1 MEGSLN
7 LYHIFYT
14 VARTGN
20 ISLAAKELY
29 ISQPAVSKSISR
41 LEELLNTKLF
51 YRSSR
56 GVSLT
61 KEGVLLEEQIKKAF
75 DSIAYGEEQLR
86 KINELGIGQITIG
99 VSTTLCKYVLLP
111 YLQRFTQENPHIRVS
126 IACQPTMETVRNLQ
140 NGSIDIG
147 LIGDVPN
154 KEELIFQPI
163 MEIQDEFVTTR
174 RYLQNLATRLGIEQ
188 AQLYENNNSLIW
200 NNGTF
205 LMLNEENISR
215 RYINAYLT
223 SEQIEI
229 SQTIEIST
237 MDLLIE
243 FARIDMGIACV
254 IGNFVEKEIDDDL
267 LIKLPLAAPIPGRK
281 IGFARKIQND
291 YPVSVQKFCA
301 LLSTGLY
308 KSRADNPRPVC

>member
-7 LYHIFYT
+7 LYHIFHT
-14 VARTGN
+14 VAQTGN

-41 LEELLNTKLF
+41 LEELLNTTLF

-56 GVSLT
+56 GVLLT
-61 KEGVLLEEQIKKAF
+61 AEGALLAEQLQKAF
-75 DSIAYGEEQLR
+75 DSISYGEEQLR

-111 YLQRFTQENPHIRVS
+111 YLKRFTQENPHIRVS

-147 LIGDVPN
+147 LIGDVPD
-154 KEELIFQPI
+154 KKELIFQPV
-163 MEIQDEFVTTR
+163 MEIQDEFITTE
-174 RYLQNLATRLGIEQ
+174 RYLQNLSTRLGVEQ
-188 AQLYENNNSLIW
+188 KQLFEQNNTLLW
-200 NNGTF
+200 KNGTF
-205 LMLNEENISR
+205 LMLNGENISR
-215 RYINAYLT
+215 RYIDSYLM
-223 SEQIEI
+223 EEKIEL
-229 SQTIEIST
+229 SQSIEIST

-254 IGNFVEKEIDDDL
+254 IGNFIEKEFDGKAL
-267 LIKLPLAAPIPGRK
+267 TKLPLAVPIPKRK
-281 IGFARKIQND
+281 IGFAWKKQTVSA
-291 YPVSVQKFCA
+291 VSVQKFQNF
-301 LLSTGLY
+301 L
-308 KSRADNPRPVC
+308 

>member
-1 MEGSLN
+1 MEGTLN
-7 LYHIFYT
+7 LYHIFHT

-41 LEELLNTKLF
+41 LEELLNTTLF

-61 KEGVLLEEQIKKAF
+61 AEGALLAEQLQKAF
-75 DSIAYGEEQLR
+75 DSISYGEEQLR

-111 YLQRFTQENPHIRVS
+111 YLKRFTQENPHIRVS

-147 LIGDVPN
+147 LIGDVPDK
-154 KEELIFQPI
+154 KELTFQPV
-163 MEIQDEFVTTR
+163 MEIQDEFITTE
-174 RYLQNLATRLGIEQ
+174 RYLQNLSTRLGVEK
-188 AQLYENNNSLIW
+188 AQLFEKNNALLW
-200 NNGTF
+200 KNGTF
-205 LMLNEENISR
+205 LMLNGENISR
-215 RYINAYLT
+215 RYIDGYLM
-223 SEQIEI
+223 EEKIEL
-229 SQTIEIST
+229 SQSIEIST

-254 IGNFVEKEIDDDL
+254 IGNFIEKEFDGKAL
-267 LIKLPLAAPIPGRK
+267 TKLPLAVPIPKRK
-281 IGFARKIQND
+281 IGFAWKKQTV
-291 YPVSVQKFCA
+291 PAVSVQKFQNF
-301 LLSTGLY
+301 L
-308 KSRADNPRPVC
+308 

>member
-41 LEELLNTKLF
+41 LEDLLNTTLF
-51 YRSSR
+51 HRSSR

-61 KEGVLLEEQIKKAF
+61 AEGALLAEQLQKAF
-75 DSIAYGEEQLR
+75 DSISYGEEQLR

-111 YLQRFTQENPHIRVS
+111 YLQRFTQDNPHIRVS
-126 IACQPTMETVRNLQ
+126 IACQPTMDTVRNLQ
-140 NGSIDIG
+140 NGAIDIG
-147 LIGDVPN
+147 LIGDVSD
-154 KEELIFQPI
+154 KKDLIFQPV
-163 MEIQDEFVTTR
+163 MEIQDEFFTTE
-174 RYLQNLATRLGIEQ
+174 RYLQNLSTRLGVKQEK
-188 AQLYENNNSLIW
+188 LYENNNSLLW

-205 LMLNEENISR
+205 LMLNGENISR
-215 RYINAYLT
+215 RYIDTYLLG
-223 SEQIEI
+223 EKIVI
-229 SQTIEIST
+229 SQSIEIST

-254 IGNFVEKEIDDDL
+254 ISNFIEKEFDGKAL
-267 LIKLPLAAPIPGRK
+267 TKLPLAVPIPKRK
-281 IGFARKIQND
+281 IGFAWKKQST
-291 YPVSVQKFCA
+291 PAMSVQKFLT
-301 LLSTGLY
+301 LLS
-308 KSRADNPRPVC
+308 

>member
-1 MEGSLN
+1 MEGTLN
-7 LYHIFYT
+7 LYHIFQA
-14 VARTGN
+14 VARSGN
-20 ISLAAKELY
+20 ISQAAKELY

-41 LEELLNTKLF
+41 LEELLNTTLF

-61 KEGVLLEEQIKKAF
+61 EEGALLQEQIQKAF

-111 YLQRFTQENPHIRVS
+111 YLQRFIRENPHIRVS
-126 IACQPTMETVRNLQ
+126 IACQPTMETVSNLQ

-147 LIGDVPN
+147 LIGDVPDKKN
-154 KEELIFQPI
+154 LHFQPV

-174 RYLQNLATRLGIEQ
+174 RYLQNLSTRLGVTIT
-188 AQLYENNNSLIW
+188 QLYENNNSLLW
-200 NNGTF
+200 SNGTF
-205 LMLNEENISR
+205 LLLNEENISR
-215 RYINAYLT
+215 RYINSYLFG
-223 SEQIEI
+223 EKIEI
-229 SQTIEIST
+229 TQAIEIST

-254 IGNFVEKEIDDDL
+254 IGNFVEKEIEENA
-267 LIKLPLAAPIPGRK
+267 LIKLPLAVPIPGRN
-281 IGFARKIQND
+281 IGFARKIQAD
-291 YPVSVQKFCA
+291 YPIAVRKFCA
-301 LLSTGLY
+301 MLSPGFI
-308 KSRADNPRPVC
+308 

>member
-7 LYHIFYT
+7 LYHIFHT
-14 VARTGN
+14 VAQTGN

-41 LEELLNTKLF
+41 LEELLNTTLF

-56 GVSLT
+56 GVLLT
-61 KEGVLLEEQIKKAF
+61 AEGALLAEQLQKAF
-75 DSIAYGEEQLR
+75 DSISYGEEQLR

-111 YLQRFTQENPHIRVS
+111 YLKRFTQENPHIRVS

-147 LIGDVPN
+147 LIGDVPD
-154 KEELIFQPI
+154 KKELIFQPV
-163 MEIQDEFVTTR
+163 MEIQDEFITTE
-174 RYLQNLATRLGIEQ
+174 RYLQNLSTRLGVEQ
-188 AQLYENNNSLIW
+188 KQLFEQNNTLLW
-200 NNGTF
+200 KNGTF
-205 LMLNEENISR
+205 LMLNGENISR
-215 RYINAYLT
+215 RYIDAYLM
-223 SEQIEI
+223 EEKIDL
-229 SQTIEIST
+229 SQSIEIST

-254 IGNFVEKEIDDDL
+254 IGNFIEKEFDGRAL
-267 LIKLPLAAPIPGRK
+267 TKLPLAVPIPKRK
-281 IGFARKIQND
+281 IGFAWKKQTVSA
-291 YPVSVQKFCA
+291 VSVQKFQNF
-301 LLSTGLY
+301 L
-308 KSRADNPRPVC
+308 

>member
-7 LYHIFYT
+7 LYHIFHT
-14 VARTGN
+14 VAQTGN

-41 LEELLNTKLF
+41 LEELLNTTLF

-56 GVSLT
+56 GVLLT
-61 KEGVLLEEQIKKAF
+61 AEGALLAEQLQKAF
-75 DSIAYGEEQLR
+75 DSISYGEEQLR

-111 YLQRFTQENPHIRVS
+111 YLKRFTQENPHIRVS

-147 LIGDVPN
+147 LIGDVPD
-154 KEELIFQPI
+154 KKELIFQPV
-163 MEIQDEFVTTR
+163 MEIQDEFITTE
-174 RYLQNLATRLGIEQ
+174 RYLQNLSTRLGVEKEQ
-188 AQLYENNNSLIW
+188 LFEKNNALLW
-200 NNGTF
+200 KNGTF
-205 LMLNEENISR
+205 LMLNGENISR
-215 RYINAYLT
+215 RYIDAYLM
-223 SEQIEI
+223 EEKIDL
-229 SQTIEIST
+229 SQSIEIST

-254 IGNFVEKEIDDDL
+254 IGNFIEKEFDGRAL
-267 LIKLPLAAPIPGRK
+267 TKLPLAVPIPKRK
-281 IGFARKIQND
+281 IGFAWKKQTVSA
-291 YPVSVQKFCA
+291 VSVQKFQNF
-301 LLSTGLY
+301 L
-308 KSRADNPRPVC
+308 

>member
-1 MEGSLN
+1 MEGTLS
-7 LYHIFYT
+7 LYHIFHV
-14 VARTGN
+14 VARSGN

-41 LEELLNTKLF
+41 LEELLNTTLF

-61 KEGVLLEEQIKKAF
+61 EEGALLEEQIQKAF

-140 NGSIDIG
+140 NGSLDIG
-147 LIGDVPN
+147 LIGDVPDK
-154 KEELIFQPI
+154 KELFFRPV

-174 RYLQNLATRLGIEQ
+174 RYLQNLSTRLGVTPER
-188 AQLYENNNSLIW
+188 LYENNNSLLW
-200 NNGTF
+200 SGGTF
-205 LMLNEENISR
+205 LLLNEENISR
-215 RYINAYLT
+215 RYINSYLADKK
-223 SEQIEI
+223 IEI
-229 SQTIEIST
+229 SQSIEIST

-254 IGNFVEKEIDDDL
+254 IGNFVEKEMKEDA
-267 LIKLPLAAPIPGRK
+267 LIKLPLDTPIPKRK
-281 IGFARKIQND
+281 IGFAGKTQTD
-291 YPVSVQKFCA
+291 YPVAVRKFWA
-301 LLSTGLY
+301 MLSDDFT
-308 KSRADNPRPVC
+308 

>member
-1 MEGSLN
+1 MEGTLN
-7 LYHIFYT
+7 LYHIFHT

-41 LEELLNTKLF
+41 LEELLNTTLF
-51 YRSSR
+51 HRSSR

-61 KEGVLLEEQIKKAF
+61 AEGTLLAEQLQKAF
-75 DSIAYGEEQLR
+75 DSISYGEEQLR

-111 YLQRFTQENPHIRVS
+111 YLKRFTQENPHIRVS

-147 LIGDVPN
+147 LIGDVPDK
-154 KEELIFQPI
+154 KELTFQPV
-163 MEIQDEFVTTR
+163 MEIQDEFVTTE
-174 RYLQNLATRLGIEQ
+174 RYLQNLSTRLGVKQE
-188 AQLYENNNSLIW
+188 QLYEKNNALLW

-205 LMLNEENISR
+205 LMLNGENISR
-215 RYINAYLT
+215 RFIDAYLM
-223 SEQIEI
+223 EEKIEI
-229 SQTIEIST
+229 SQSIEIST

-254 IGNFVEKEIDDDL
+254 IGNFIEKEFDGRS
-267 LIKLPLAAPIPGRK
+267 LIKLPLAVPIPGRK
-281 IGFARKIQND
+281 IGFAWKKQAV
-291 YPVSVQKFCA
+291 PAVSVQKFQNMI
-301 LLSTGLY
+301 S
-308 KSRADNPRPVC
+308 

>member
-1 MEGSLN
+1 MEGTLN

-14 VARTGN
+14 AAQTGN

-41 LEELLNTKLF
+41 LEELLHTTLF

-61 KEGVLLEEQIKKAF
+61 AEGAMLAEHLRKAF

-111 YLQRFTQENPHIRVS
+111 YLKRFTQENPHIRVS
-126 IACQPTMETVRNLQ
+126 IACQPTMDTVRDLQ
-140 NGSIDIG
+140 RGSIDIG
-147 LIGDVPN
+147 LIGDVPDK
-154 KEELIFQPI
+154 KELFFQPV
-163 MEIQDEFVTTR
+163 MEIQDEFVTTG
-174 RYLQNLATRLGIEQ
+174 RYLKNLSTRLGTTQEM
-188 AQLYENNNSLIW
+188 LYENNLSLIW

-205 LMLNEENISR
+205 MLLNEENISR
-215 RYINAYLT
+215 RYIDSYLAD
-223 SEQIEI
+223 EKIEI
-229 SQTIEIST
+229 SQSIEIST

-254 IGNFVEKEIDDDL
+254 IGNFVKKELDDNL
-267 LIKLPLAAPIPGRK
+267 LIKLPLAAPVPKRK
-281 IGFARKIQND
+281 IGFAGKIQPD
-291 YPVSVQKFCA
+291 CPAAVRKFCEMTKA
-301 LLSTGLY
+301 YAGQSS
-308 KSRADNPRPVC
+308 KADS

>member
-7 LYHIFYT
+7 LYHIFHT
-14 VARTGN
+14 VAQTGN

-41 LEELLNTKLF
+41 LEELLNTTLF

-56 GVSLT
+56 GVLLT
-61 KEGVLLEEQIKKAF
+61 AEGALLAEQLQKAF
-75 DSIAYGEEQLR
+75 DSISYGEEQLR

-111 YLQRFTQENPHIRVS
+111 YLKRFTQENPHIRVS

-147 LIGDVPN
+147 LIGDVPD
-154 KEELIFQPI
+154 KKELIFQPV
-163 MEIQDEFVTTR
+163 MEIQDEFITTE
-174 RYLQNLATRLGIEQ
+174 RYLQNLSTRLGVEKEQ
-188 AQLYENNNSLIW
+188 LFEKNNALLW
-200 NNGTF
+200 KNGTF
-205 LMLNEENISR
+205 LMLNGENISR
-215 RYINAYLT
+215 RYIDAYLM
-223 SEQIEI
+223 EEKIDL
-229 SQTIEIST
+229 SQSIEIST

-254 IGNFVEKEIDDDL
+254 IGNFIEKEFDGKAL
-267 LIKLPLAAPIPGRK
+267 TKLPLAVPIPKRK
-281 IGFARKIQND
+281 IGFAWKKQTVSA
-291 YPVSVQKFCA
+291 VSVQKFQNF
-301 LLSTGLY
+301 L
-308 KSRADNPRPVC
+308 

>member
-1 MEGSLN
+1 MEGTLN
-7 LYHIFYT
+7 LYHIFHT

-41 LEELLNTKLF
+41 LEELLNTTLF
-51 YRSSR
+51 CRSSR

-61 KEGVLLEEQIKKAF
+61 AEGALLAEQLQKAF
-75 DSIAYGEEQLR
+75 DSISYGEEQLR

-111 YLQRFTQENPHIRVS
+111 YLKRFTQENPHIRVS

-147 LIGDVPN
+147 LIGDVPDK
-154 KEELIFQPI
+154 KELTFQPV
-163 MEIQDEFVTTR
+163 MEIQDEFITTE
-174 RYLQNLATRLGIEQ
+174 RYLQNLSTRLGVEK
-188 AQLYENNNSLIW
+188 AQLFEKNNALLW
-200 NNGTF
+200 KNGTF
-205 LMLNEENISR
+205 LMLNGENISR
-215 RYINAYLT
+215 RYIDGYLM
-223 SEQIEI
+223 EEKIEL
-229 SQTIEIST
+229 SQSIEIST

-254 IGNFVEKEIDDDL
+254 IGNFIEKEFDGKAL
-267 LIKLPLAAPIPGRK
+267 TKLPLAVPIPKRK
-281 IGFARKIQND
+281 IGFAWKKQTV
-291 YPVSVQKFCA
+291 PAVSVQKFQNF
-301 LLSTGLY
+301 L
-308 KSRADNPRPVC
+308 

>member
-1 MEGSLN
+1 MEGTLN
-7 LYHIFYT
+7 LYHIFHT
-14 VARTGN
+14 VARFGN

-41 LEELLNTKLF
+41 LEELLNTTLF

-61 KEGVLLEEQIKKAF
+61 EEGTLLEEQIQKAF

-111 YLQRFTQENPHIRVS
+111 YLQQFIKENPHIRVS
-126 IACQPTMETVRNLQ
+126 IACQSTMDTVRNLR

-147 LIGDVPN
+147 LIGDVPDK
-154 KEELIFQPI
+154 KELFFQPV

-174 RYLQNLATRLGIEQ
+174 RYLQNLSTRLGITQ
-188 AQLYENNNSLIW
+188 AQLYENNNSLLW
-200 NNGTF
+200 RNGTF

-215 RYINAYLT
+215 RYIESYLA
-223 SEQIEI
+223 SEKIEI
-229 SQTIEIST
+229 SQEIEIST

-254 IGNFVEKEIDDDL
+254 IGNFVEKEINKNM
-267 LIKLPLAAPIPGRK
+267 LIKLPLDMPIPKRK
-281 IGFARKIQND
+281 IGFARKIQAD
-291 YPVSVQKFCA
+291 YPIAVRKFCSMIFSDFMA
-301 LLSTGLY
+301 
-308 KSRADNPRPVC
+308 

>member
-1 MEGSLN
+1 MEGTLN
-7 LYHIFYT
+7 LYHIFHT
-14 VARTGN
+14 VAQTGN

-41 LEELLNTKLF
+41 LEELLHTTLF

-61 KEGVLLEEQIKKAF
+61 AEGSLLAGQLRKAF
-75 DSIAYGEEQLR
+75 DSISYGEEQLR

-111 YLQRFTQENPHIRVS
+111 YLKRFTQENPHIRVS
-126 IACQPTMETVRNLQ
+126 IACQPTMETVRCLQ

-147 LIGDVPN
+147 LIGDVSDK
-154 KEELIFQPI
+154 KELLFHPV
-163 MEIQDEFVTTR
+163 MEIQDEFVTTA
-174 RYLQNLATRLGIEQ
+174 RYLQNLSTRLGVTQ
-188 AQLYENNNSLIW
+188 KQLYEDNHALIFQ
-200 NNGTF
+200 NGMF

-215 RYINAYLT
+215 KYIDSYLT
-223 SEQIEI
+223 DKKISI

-254 IGNFVEKEIDDDL
+254 IGNFVKKDL
-267 LIKLPLAAPIPGRK
+267 ESGTLIRLPLAAPVPGRK
-281 IGFARKIQND
+281 IGFARRIQND
-291 YPVSVQKFCA
+291 YSISVRKFCA
-301 LLSTGLY
+301 IQDRMEL
-308 KSRADNPRPVC
+308 

>member
-7 LYHIFYT
+7 LYHIFHT
-14 VARTGN
+14 VAQTGN

-41 LEELLNTKLF
+41 LEELLNTTLF

-56 GVSLT
+56 GVLLT
-61 KEGVLLEEQIKKAF
+61 AEGALLAEQLQKAF
-75 DSIAYGEEQLR
+75 DSISYGEEQLR

-111 YLQRFTQENPHIRVS
+111 YLKRFTQENPHIRVS

-147 LIGDVPN
+147 LIGDVPD
-154 KEELIFQPI
+154 KKELIFQPV
-163 MEIQDEFVTTR
+163 MEIQDEFITTE
-174 RYLQNLATRLGIEQ
+174 RYLQNLSTRLGVEQ
-188 AQLYENNNSLIW
+188 KQLFEQNNTLLW
-200 NNGTF
+200 KNGTF
-205 LMLNEENISR
+205 LMLNGENISR
-215 RYINAYLT
+215 RYIDAYLM
-223 SEQIEI
+223 EEKIDL
-229 SQTIEIST
+229 SQSIEIST

-254 IGNFVEKEIDDDL
+254 IGNFIEKEFDGKAL
-267 LIKLPLAAPIPGRK
+267 TKLPLAVPIPKRK
-281 IGFARKIQND
+281 IGFAWKKQTVSA
-291 YPVSVQKFCA
+291 VSVQKFQNF
-301 LLSTGLY
+301 L
-308 KSRADNPRPVC
+308 

>member
-1 MEGSLN
+1 MAERIFMEGTLN
-7 LYHIFYT
+7 LYHIFHA
-14 VARTGN
+14 VARSGN

-41 LEELLNTKLF
+41 LEELLNTTLF

-61 KEGVLLEEQIKKAF
+61 EEGSLLDEQIRKAF

-126 IACQPTMETVRNLQ
+126 IACQPTMETVRNLRS
-140 NGSIDIG
+140 GSIDIG
-147 LIGDVPN
+147 LIGDVPD
-154 KEELIFQPI
+154 KRELLFQPV
-163 MEIQDEFVTTR
+163 MEIQDEFVTTE
-174 RYLQNLATRLGIEQ
+174 RYLQNLSTRLGISQE
-188 AQLYENNNSLIW
+188 QLYENNLSLLW
-200 NNGTF
+200 ENGMF
-205 LMLNEENISR
+205 LLLNEENISR
-215 RYINAYLT
+215 RYMNSYL
-223 SEQIEI
+223 SDEKIEI
-229 SQTIEIST
+229 SQSIEIST

-254 IGNFVEKEIDDDL
+254 IGNFAEKEIDGNR
-267 LIKLPLAAPIPGRK
+267 LIKLPLAKPIAKRK
-281 IGFARKIQND
+281 IGFARKAQAD
-291 YPVSVQKFCA
+291 YPIAVRKFCSM
-301 LLSTGLY
+301 LS
-308 KSRADNPRPVC
+308 ADFN

>member
-7 LYHIFYT
+7 LYHIFHT
-14 VARTGN
+14 VAQTGN

-41 LEELLNTKLF
+41 LEELLNTTLF

-56 GVSLT
+56 GVLLT
-61 KEGVLLEEQIKKAF
+61 AEGALLAEQLQKAF
-75 DSIAYGEEQLR
+75 DSISYGEEQLR

-111 YLQRFTQENPHIRVS
+111 YLKRFTQENPHIRVS

-147 LIGDVPN
+147 LIGDVPD
-154 KEELIFQPI
+154 KKELIFQPV
-163 MEIQDEFVTTR
+163 MEIQDEFITTE
-174 RYLQNLATRLGIEQ
+174 RYLQNLSTRLGVEQ
-188 AQLYENNNSLIW
+188 KQLFEKNNALLW
-200 NNGTF
+200 KNGTF
-205 LMLNEENISR
+205 LMLNGENISR
-215 RYINAYLT
+215 RYIDSYLM
-223 SEQIEI
+223 EEKIEL
-229 SQTIEIST
+229 SQSIEIST

-254 IGNFVEKEIDDDL
+254 IGNFIEKEFDGRAL
-267 LIKLPLAAPIPGRK
+267 TKLPLAVPIPKRK
-281 IGFARKIQND
+281 IGFAWKKQTVSA
-291 YPVSVQKFCA
+291 VSVQKFQNF
-301 LLSTGLY
+301 L
-308 KSRADNPRPVC
+308 

>member
-1 MEGSLN
+1 MEGTLN

-20 ISLAAKELY
+20 ISLAAKNLY

-41 LEELLNTKLF
+41 LEELLDTKLF

-61 KEGVLLEEQIKKAF
+61 KEGMLLEEQIIKAF

-86 KINELGIGQITIG
+86 KINGLGIGQITIG

-154 KEELIFQPI
+154 KEELVFQPV

-215 RYINAYLT
+215 RYINAYLA
-223 SEQIEI
+223 SEKIEI

-254 IGNFVEKEIDDDL
+254 IENFVEKEIDNDL

-281 IGFARKIQND
+281 IGFARKIQHD

-301 LLSTGLY
+301 LLS
-308 KSRADNPRPVC
+308 ADFS

>member
-1 MEGSLN
+1 MEGTLN

-14 VARTGN
+14 VAQTGN

-41 LEELLNTKLF
+41 LEGLLNTTLF

-61 KEGVLLEEQIKKAF
+61 AEGTLLAEQLQKAF
-75 DSIAYGEEQLR
+75 DSINYGEEQLR

-111 YLQRFTQENPHIRVS
+111 YLKQFIQENPHIRVS
-126 IACQPTMETVRNLQ
+126 IACQPTMDTVRDLQ
-140 NGSIDIG
+140 RGDIDIG
-147 LIGDVPN
+147 LIGDVPDK
-154 KEELIFQPI
+154 KELFFQPV
-163 MEIQDEFVTTR
+163 MEIQDEFVTTG
-174 RYLQNLATRLGIEQ
+174 RYLQNLATRLGITE
-188 AQLYENNNSLIW
+188 AELYENNNSLIW
-200 NNGTF
+200 KNGTF

-215 RYINAYLT
+215 RYIDSYLT
-223 SEQIEI
+223 GEKIEI
-229 SQTIEIST
+229 YQSVEIST

-254 IGNFVEKEIDDDL
+254 IGNFVEKELNGDA
-267 LIKLPLAAPIPGRK
+267 LIKLPLASPVPKRK
-281 IGFARKIQND
+281 IGFARKIQAE
-291 YPVSVQKFCA
+291 YPAAVQKFCTKIA
-301 LLSTGLY
+301 A
-308 KSRADNPRPVC
+308 RQRRF